1 MPDQV
6 YGACDAAYAPYN
18 SLDGLLS
25 LTIMNNPQVICIG
38 EMLFDRLSNELG
50 KPLEQVKSWTDY
62 PGGAPANTACGLVK
76 LGISTAFMGC
86 IGEDAPGEQLVEL
99 LTETGVN
106 ITGVQRHSSAP
117 TRIVYVVRD
126 AAGDRSFAGFGA
138 RDTIEFADTY
148 LQAEH
153 LPEPLFKTADFLVLG
168 TLELAYPQSQK
179 AILKAVELAKKYQVK
194 IFIDINWRPMF
205 WQNPDAAIELILNL
219 VQNADFLKLTNE
231 EAELLFNTIEPKAIA
246 QQLQIQ
252 GVFVTAGEEGCTYY
266 LAGNSGRLPAFSV
279 SVADTTGA
287 GDGFTA
293 GILYQFCKLGI
304 ESINYPKIAKE
315 IVGFAS
321 AVGALTTTK
330 PGAIAAQPTLTEV
343 EIFLKNYEF

>member
-1 MPDQV
+1 
-6 YGACDAAYAPYN
+6 
-18 SLDGLLS
+18 
-25 LTIMNNPQVICIG
+25 MNNPQVICIG

-50 KPLEQVKSWTDY
+50 QPLEQVKSWTDY

-76 LGISTAFMGC
+76 LGIPTAFMGC
-86 IGEDAPGEQLVEL
+86 IGEDAPGEQLVKL
-99 LTETGVN
+99 LREIGVN
-106 ITGVQRHSSAP
+106 ITGAQRHSNAP

-126 AAGDRSFAGFGA
+126 TAGDRSFAGFGE
-138 RDTIEFADTY
+138 RDTGEFADTY
-148 LQAEH
+148 LQAEL
-153 LPEPLFKTADFLVLG
+153 LPEALFKTAEFLVLG
-168 TLELAYPQSQK
+168 TLELAYPESQK
-179 AILKAVELAKKYQVK
+179 AILKAIQLAKKYQIK

-205 WQNPDAAIELILNL
+205 WSNTNEAMGLILNV

-231 EAELLFNTIEPKAIA
+231 EAELLFNTIEPEALA
-246 QQLQIQ
+246 QKLQIQ
-252 GVFVTAGEEGCTYY
+252 GVFVTAGEQGCAYY

-279 SVADTTGA
+279 PVADTTGA

-304 ESINYPKIAKE
+304 ESINHAKISE
-315 IVGFAS
+315 EMVQFAS

-343 EIFLKNYEF
+343 EIFLNNSKS

>member
-1 MPDQV
+1 M
-6 YGACDAAYAPYN
+6 
-18 SLDGLLS
+18 
-25 LTIMNNPQVICIG
+25 THPQVICIG

-50 KPLEQVKSWTDY
+50 QPLEQVKLWTDY

-76 LGISTAFMGC
+76 LGISTAFIGC

-99 LTETGVN
+99 LREIGVN

-138 RDTIEFADTY
+138 RDTTEFADTY
-148 LQAEH
+148 LQAKL
-153 LPEPLFKTADFLVLG
+153 LPEPLFKTAEFLVLG
-168 TLELAYPQSQK
+168 TLELAYPESQK

-246 QQLQIQ
+246 QQLQIK
-252 GVFVTAGEEGCTYY
+252 GVFVTAGEQGCAYY

-315 IVGFAS
+315 IVRFAS
-321 AVGALTTTK
+321 AVGALITTK
-330 PGAIAAQPTLTEV
+330 PGAIAAQPTLTDV
-343 EIFLKNYEF
+343 EIFLKNSES

>member
-18 SLDGLLS
+18 SLEGLLS

-76 LGISTAFMGC
+76 LGIPTAFMGC

-138 RDTIEFADTY
+138 RDTTEFADTY

-231 EAELLFNTIEPKAIA
+231 EAQLLFNTIEPKAIA
-246 QQLQIQ
+246 QKLQIQ

>member
-1 MPDQV
+1 
-6 YGACDAAYAPYN
+6 
-18 SLDGLLS
+18 
-25 LTIMNNPQVICIG
+25 MNNPQVICIG

-50 KPLEQVKSWTDY
+50 QPLEQVKSWTDY

-76 LGISTAFMGC
+76 LGISTAFIGC
-86 IGEDAPGEQLVEL
+86 IGEDAPGEQLVKL
-99 LTETGVN
+99 LREIGVN
-106 ITGVQRHSSAP
+106 ITGVQRHSNAP

-126 AAGDRSFAGFGA
+126 TAGDRSFAGFGE
-138 RDTIEFADTY
+138 RDTGEFADTY
-148 LQAEH
+148 LQAEL
-153 LPEPLFKTADFLVLG
+153 LPEALFKTAEFLVLG
-168 TLELAYPQSQK
+168 TLELAYPESQK
-179 AILKAVELAKKYQVK
+179 AILKAIQLAKKYQVK

-205 WQNPDAAIELILNL
+205 WSNPNEAMELILNV

-231 EAELLFNTIEPKAIA
+231 EAELLFNTIEPEALA

-252 GVFVTAGEEGCTYY
+252 GVFVTAGEQGCAYY

-279 SVADTTGA
+279 PVADTTGA

-304 ESINYPKIAKE
+304 ESINHAKISE
-315 IVGFAS
+315 EMVQFAS

-343 EIFLKNYEF
+343 EIFLNNSKS

>member
-1 MPDQV
+1 
-6 YGACDAAYAPYN
+6 
-18 SLDGLLS
+18 
-25 LTIMNNPQVICIG
+25 MNNPQVICIG

-50 KPLEQVKSWTDY
+50 QPLEQVKSWTDY

-76 LGISTAFMGC
+76 LGISTAFIGC

-99 LTETGVN
+99 LREIGVN
-106 ITGVQRHSSAP
+106 ITGVQRHSNAP

-126 AAGDRSFAGFGA
+126 AGGDRSFAGFGD
-138 RDTIEFADTY
+138 RDTREFADTH
-148 LQAEH
+148 LQAEL
-153 LPEPLFKTADFLVLG
+153 LPEVLFKTAEFLVLG
-168 TLELAYPQSQK
+168 TLELAYPESQK
-179 AILKAVELAKKYQVK
+179 AILKAIQLAKKYQVK
-194 IFIDINWRPMF
+194 VFIDINWRPMF
-205 WQNPDAAIELILNL
+205 WSNPNEAMELILKV

-252 GVFVTAGEEGCTYY
+252 GVFVTAGEQGCAYY

-293 GILYQFCKLGI
+293 GILDQFCKLGLDA
-304 ESINYPKIAKE
+304 INHAIIAE
-315 IVGFAS
+315 DMVRFAS

-343 EIFLKNYEF
+343 EIFLNNSKS